1 MKNMNDIQD
10 PCAHSWVLRVFNGP
24 LQGSEFR
31 LAQHRTLFLV
41 GDQAQFCDQNR
52 PLSVPADAIY
62 IPLAHDGCNFEIII
76 VDNAIT
82 GVTLRVLDDE
92 QTQDRSCPA
101 QTLERVGGLRF
112 AVRPADEAWDDALL
126 MAGEAAP
133 LLPRATFVP
142 GELPKWRMAAA
153 GIAAA
158 LLLAAGWYLARP
170 NPVDDVQT
178 LIGGSRSSFTVLR
191 GTDKHVYVFADS
203 EREASWGRQVLERSH
218 KTPQASVVTY
228 DQERQRLEKVID
240 RLEPSLA
247 WHRIELSDP
256 AKPKLVV
263 SNERNLLTPSLQTRL
278 AREVQKAM
286 PYASDVS
293 VIGSDDRQLARFAE
307 QGLRLLAVPY
317 TRLGDAN
324 GVTFTLEGSLQDA
337 ELRAVREYVNEFNRQ
352 WGGRYVH
359 FAVELKDDWLK
370 GKSFQYGPQ
379 GYVKMAPSSWYFP
392 KPL

>member
-92 QTQDRSCPA
+92 QTH
-101 QTLERVGGLRF
+101 ERVGGLRF

-240 RLEPSLA
+240 RLEPAWPGIASSSL
-247 WHRIELSDP
+247 I
-256 AKPKLVV
+256 
-263 SNERNLLTPSLQTRL
+263 
-278 AREVQKAM
+278 
-286 PYASDVS
+286 
-293 VIGSDDRQLARFAE
+293 RQN
-307 QGLRLLAVPY
+307 Q
-317 TRLGDAN
+317 
-324 GVTFTLEGSLQDA
+324 
-337 ELRAVREYVNEFNRQ
+337 
-352 WGGRYVH
+352 
-359 FAVELKDDWLK
+359 
-370 GKSFQYGPQ
+370 
-379 GYVKMAPSSWYFP
+379 SWW
-392 KPL
+392 